1 MLDCFCFLLLL
12 FLFLALQLRPEPNV
26 GSALHRPRTQ
36 ETVESLRVGPGR
48 TVRGMDA
55 AAELTGMYLQR
66 VLPGP
71 TRRLPLIRG
80 RRRSTQSTTPT
91 KNPAEAG
98 FSA

>member
-1 MLDCFCFLLLL
+1 MLLLLLLL
-12 FLFLALQLRPEPNV
+12 FLSLRLRPEPGM
-26 GSALHRPRTQ
+26 GSALQQPRTQ

-71 TRRLPLIRG
+71 
-80 RRRSTQSTTPT
+80 
-91 KNPAEAG
+91 
-98 FSA
+98 

>member
-1 MLDCFCFLLLL
+1 M
-12 FLFLALQLRPEPNV
+12 
-26 GSALHRPRTQ
+26 GSALQQPRTQ

-48 TVRGMDA
+48 TVCGMDA

-71 TRRLPLIRG
+71 TRRPPPRT
-80 RRRSTQSTTPT
+80 RKAPFYPANHHPT

-98 FSA
+98 FFA

>member
-1 MLDCFCFLLLL
+1 M
-12 FLFLALQLRPEPNV
+12 
-26 GSALHRPRTQ
+26 GSALQQPRTQ
-36 ETVESLRVGPGR
+36 ETVESLWVGPGR

-71 TRRLPLIRG
+71 TRRLPPIPG
-80 RRRSTQSTTPT
+80 GRRSTQPPPPT

-98 FSA
+98 FFA